1 MDEFAPSVKNPEEN
15 KERKW
20 SLGKRWQQS
29 KPEEDQTK
37 TLAGRIEGLHLVVM
51 RKTSLTRSNEERV
64 ENIINP
70 ERHYYQRV
78 DLSVDLCSIIS
89 DNCEKFTEEDIKEGD
104 DNNNVNKN
112 LEISTNSNSLSGLV
126 TQKVRHV

>member
-1 MDEFAPSVKNPEEN
+1 
-15 KERKW
+15 
-20 SLGKRWQQS
+20 
-29 KPEEDQTK
+29 
-37 TLAGRIEGLHLVVM
+37 M

-89 DNCEKFTEEDIKEGD
+89 ENCETFSEEDIKEGD
-104 DNNNVNKN
+104 DENNNVNKN
-112 LEISTNSNSLSGLV
+112 
-126 TQKVRHV
+126 H

>member
-1 MDEFAPSVKNPEEN
+1 
-15 KERKW
+15 
-20 SLGKRWQQS
+20 
-29 KPEEDQTK
+29 
-37 TLAGRIEGLHLVVM
+37 M

-89 DNCEKFTEEDIKEGD
+89 ENCETFSEEDIKEGD

-112 LEISTNSNSLSGLV
+112 LESQPIQTHCL
-126 TQKVRHV
+126 